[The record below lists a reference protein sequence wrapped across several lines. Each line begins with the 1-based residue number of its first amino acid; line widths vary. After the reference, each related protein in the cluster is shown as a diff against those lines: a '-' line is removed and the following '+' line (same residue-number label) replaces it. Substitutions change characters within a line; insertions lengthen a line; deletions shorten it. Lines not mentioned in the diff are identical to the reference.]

1 MIEPDSPSLVT
12 VHLYGALAE
21 QFGPEHR
28 FAIQTPREALW
39 ALDANYPGFIR
50 EFVKQERYIV
60 IGDDDVRDPETAAIL
75 HVAREVHFIPQIEGQ
90 AFIFTALVT
99 AIFPGLGA
107 FATQLIG
114 TLLFAGVAI
123 GLSLLIKPKQP
134 EAAKTEE
141 AAKDESFGFA
151 GPENTTKQGVAV
163 PLIYGRVF
171 AGSVVVS
178 AGLDVGDVPIT

>member
-1 MIEPDSPSLVT
+1 MIEPDQPLIRV
-12 VHLYGALAE
+12 VLHGALAE
-21 QFGPEHR
+21 RFGAEHR
-28 FAIQTPREALW
+28 FAISTPREALW
-39 ALDANYPGFIR
+39 ALDANHPGFIR
-50 EFVKQERYIV
+50 EFLKQEKYFV
-60 IGDDDVRDPETAAIL
+60 VADDDVRDPETAAIL
-75 HVAREVHFIPQIEGQ
+75 HVGREVHFVPQIEGQ
-90 AFIFTALVT
+90 GFIFTGLVAL
-99 AIFPGLGA
+99 AFPGLSA

-114 TLLFAGVAI
+114 TLLFAGLAI

-134 EAAKTEE
+134 EAPKQEE

-171 AGSVVVS
+171 AGTVVVS